1 MNGIEAYLECHYFA
15 SGFKSNFIGQSPRPS
30 YLPSPDSVG
39 LHNEILL
46 KGSDFAVEVNRRE
59 NSKQL
64 TWIGVYAPSADK
76 DYGDR
81 GNYSGIGA
89 WLVNCSPLHISKLL
103 ESLIGLCDIL
113 ARNGFTSEYENNL
126 REFSNDYL
134 PKYLIPNAVI
144 PASLAGISY
153 GRDQYDSSKYIQ
165 ADLPIRSDISKIIN
179 SIQAHLFSKQASGP
193 NRILYFVGKAS
204 KVNVS
209 GVASIDAVADI
220 SKNEITLSALLSYN
234 SEFVEKEKKYIES
247 NLALTK
253 KFEDEVLLVQK
264 LQNDISAANS
274 KNQQLIQSNLS
285 LEDKIKNQSSDFQGL
300 RLQSEKT
307 QVKPSLP
314 SSDITGLNSSIR
326 RLSDLVG
333 RLERYEQSRSYQD
346 QKANFDETNA
356 SFDDKDGAGS
366 FINLGR
372 KKFLWIGLMVVI
384 IALIA
389 IGLIF
394 YQSKQASHENLK
406 PSPSGFNSSHNPG
419 LTQPKGSHEADP
431 PRAIKDHKST
441 PSGDSSVPKSEEN
454 QSDGTPGDYHS

>member
-64 TWIGVYAPSADK
+64 TWVGVYAPSADK

-134 PKYLIPNAVI
+134 PKYLISNAVI
-144 PASLAGISY
+144 PASLAGVSY

-179 SIQAHLFSKQASGP
+179 SIQAHLFSKKASGP

-204 KVNVS
+204 KINVS
-209 GVASIDAVADI
+209 GVESIDAVADI

-247 NLALTK
+247 NLVITK
-253 KFEDEVLLVQK
+253 KYEDEALLVQK
-264 LQNDISAANS
+264 LQNEISAANS
-274 KNQQLIQSNLS
+274 KNQQLIQTNLS
-285 LEDKIKNQSSDFQGL
+285 LEDKIKIQSADFQGL

-326 RLSDLVG
+326 RLSELVG
-333 RLERYEQSRSYQD
+333 RLERYEQAKGYSNQR
-346 QKANFDETNA
+346 ANFDDSDA
-356 SFDDKDGAGS
+356 SLDDKDGAGN

-372 KKFLWIGLMVVI
+372 KKILWIGLMVVI
-384 IALIA
+384 IALITA
-389 IGLIF
+389 GLIYSKSEKAPQVSLEPVPSSQNSTHNSGQSQPDDSNESGRTRALEE
-394 YQSKQASHENLK
+394 YQSAPTS
-406 PSPSGFNSSHNPG
+406 
-419 LTQPKGSHEADP
+419 
-431 PRAIKDHKST
+431 
-441 PSGDSSVPKSEEN
+441 DSSAPKSEEH
-454 QSDGTPGDYHS
+454 QSDTALGDGRS